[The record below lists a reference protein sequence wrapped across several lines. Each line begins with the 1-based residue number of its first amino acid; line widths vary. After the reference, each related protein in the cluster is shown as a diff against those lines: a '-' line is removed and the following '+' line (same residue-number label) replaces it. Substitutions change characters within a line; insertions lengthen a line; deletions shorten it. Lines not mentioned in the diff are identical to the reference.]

1 MAAIYVGAGINHFV
15 NPVFYKNIMPPW
27 LPWHYPLITIS
38 GVVEIVL
45 GLLLLHRPIRKW
57 AAWGI
62 IVLLVAVLPANVQMM
77 INYKHQQN
85 PYLWLVGLSI
95 FPKQKQLLK
104 VYFFFSCNSI
114 VFSLAGNSQLAFP
127 EVLSLT
133 I

>member
-1 MAAIYVGAGINHFV
+1 MNKAKKISLYCMAAIYVGAGINHFV

-45 GLLLLHRPIRKW
+45 GLLLLHRPIRTL
-57 AAWGI
+57 A
-62 IVLLVAVLPANVQMM
+62 
-77 INYKHQQN
+77 Y
-85 PYLWLVGLSI
+85 LVGLSI

-104 VYFFFSCNSI
+104 AYFFFSCNSI

>member
-1 MAAIYVGAGINHFV
+1 MNKAKKISLYCMAAIYVGAGINHFV

-85 PYLWLVGLSI
+85 PYLWLAILRLPI
-95 FPKQKQLLK
+95 QLLLIWWA
-104 VYFFFSCNSI
+104 YQFSRNKNSY
-114 VFSLAGNSQLAFP
+114 
-127 EVLSLT
+127 
-133 I
+133 